1 MRHLLPVL
9 ALLLGA
15 PAVAQTPPAPI
26 EASAQPPSDSR
37 LRVIPYDPAQ
47 VVRLT
52 AATNYQMT
60 VIFSPDERVEN
71 VAIGDSEA
79 WQATLNR
86 RGDALFLKPLRS
98 NGVTNMTVI
107 TDARVYSFELSAA
120 YGPTA
125 ETPYTVRFAYPD
137 DRPHD
142 ANEQTAQAEVGRYRL
157 SGARALRPSAISDD
171 GVRTYVEWRA
181 QQTLP
186 AVFAIDE
193 RGDEVLL
200 DGHMRDGRYVVDAVH
215 PTLLFRLE
223 RQTARANRIRP
234 RSAR

>member
-1 MRHLLPVL
+1 MKRLLPLL

-15 PAVAQTPPAPI
+15 PAVAQTPLAPI
-26 EASAQPPSDSR
+26 EASAQTPSDPR

-125 ETPYTVRFAYPD
+125 DIPFTIRFSYPD
-137 DRPHD
+137 SRSQ
-142 ANEQTAQAEVGRYRL
+142 NETEATATQVGRYRL

-171 GVRTYVEWRA
+171 GVRTYIEWSA
-181 QQTLP
+181 QQTFP

>member
-1 MRHLLPVL
+1 MKYLAFLLT
-9 ALLLGA
+9 LLIGA
-15 PAVAQTPPAPI
+15 PATAQTPPAP
-26 EASAQPPSDSR
+26 EPQTSPPGDPR
-37 LRVIPYDPAQ
+37 LRVIPYDQAR

-52 AATNYQMT
+52 AATNYQLT
-60 VIFSPDERVEN
+60 LIFGPDERVEN
-71 VAIGDSEA
+71 VAIGDSET
-79 WQATLNR
+79 WQATLNY

-107 TDARVYSFELSAA
+107 TDLRVYSFELSAT

-125 ETPYTVRFAYPD
+125 ETPYTVRFIYPD
-137 DRPHD
+137 
-142 ANEQTAQAEVGRYRL
+142 QARGTEARTGQVTTGRYRL
-157 SGARALRPSAISDD
+157 RGDRALRPSAISDD
-171 GVRTYVEWRA
+171 GERTYVEWRA

-200 DGHMRDGRYVVDAVH
+200 DGHMRDGRFVVDAVH

-223 RQTARANRIRP
+223 RQTARADRIRQRP
-234 RSAR
+234 AR

>member
-1 MRHLLPVL
+1 MKHLAVLLP
-9 ALLLGA
+9 LLIGA
-15 PAVAQTPPAPI
+15 PATAQTPPTSEPQ
-26 EASAQPPSDSR
+26 ASSPGDQR
-37 LRVIPYDPAQ
+37 LRLIPYNPAQ
-47 VVRLT
+47 VVRLA
-52 AATNYQMT
+52 AATNYQLT
-60 VIFSPDERVEN
+60 LIFGSDERVEN

-79 WQATLNR
+79 WQATLNN

-107 TDARVYSFELSAA
+107 TDLRVYSFELSAT

-125 ETPYTVRFAYPD
+125 ETPYTVRFTHPD
-137 DRPHD
+137 KAR
-142 ANEQTAQAEVGRYRL
+142 NENAPTAQATTGRYRL
-157 SGARALRPSAISDD
+157 RGARALRPSAISDD

-223 RQTARANRIRP
+223 RQTARADRIRQRP
-234 RSAR
+234 AR

>member
-1 MRHLLPVL
+1 MRHLLPL
-9 ALLLGA
+9 LTLLLGA
-15 PAVAQTPPAPI
+15 PAVAQTPPPPV
-26 EASAQPPSDSR
+26 EASAQTPSDPR
-37 LRVIPYDPAQ
+37 LRVVPYDPAQ

-60 VIFSPDERVEN
+60 VIFGADERVEN

-120 YGPTA
+120 YGLA
-125 ETPYTVRFAYPD
+125 ADTPYTVRFAYPD
-137 DRPHD
+137 SRSQD
-142 ANEQTAQAEVGRYRL
+142 AIKATAAQVGRYRL
-157 SGARALRPSAISDD
+157 SGARALRPSAINDD
-171 GVRTYVEWRA
+171 GVRTYVEWHA

-186 AVFAIDE
+186 AIFAIDE

>member
-1 MRHLLPVL
+1 VKRRLPLLLVL
-9 ALLLGA
+9 LLLGA
-15 PAVAQTPPAPI
+15 PALAQTPPSLAGG
-26 EASAQPPSDSR
+26 PSDAR
-37 LRVIPYDPAQ
+37 LRTIPYNPDQ

-52 AATNYQMT
+52 AATNYQLT

-71 VAIGDSEA
+71 VAIGDGDA

-107 TDARVYSFELSAA
+107 TDARVYTFELSAT
-120 YGPTA
+120 PVSTA
-125 ETPYTVRFAYPD
+125 ETPFTVRFSYPSD
-137 DRPHD
+137 GVRD
-142 ANEQTAQAEVGRYRL
+142 ARQPPPPVEAGSYRL

-171 GVRTYVEWRA
+171 GVRTSIAWGA

-186 AVFAIDE
+186 AVFALDE

-200 DGHMRDGRYVVDAVH
+200 DGYMREGLYIVDAVH

-223 RQTARANRIRP
+223 RQTARATRIRP